1 MDVIGMGLVT
11 QSEIAKIMA
20 PSINKSLKRTIDR
33 KKMLSDRDSQV
44 ILQNKTLNQ
53 ALRLE
58 PIRLNVPQPVPLAV
72 DS

>member
-1 MDVIGMGLVT
+1 
-11 QSEIAKIMA
+11 MA

-33 KKMLSDRDSQV
+33 KKMLTDRDSQQ

-53 ALRLE
+53 ALRLV
-58 PIRLNVPQPVPLAV
+58 PIRLNVPQPVPLAI